1 MESRVVVCASSY
13 EVLHAIRER
22 RSFLIDPSVKTLNLW
37 GAFLLELNVSGERTE
52 VRDSDCVSC

>member
-1 MESRVVVCASSY
+1 VVVCASSD

-22 RSFLIDPSVKTLNLW
+22 RSFLIDPSVKTLNLS

-52 VRDSDCVSC
+52 VRDNDCVSC